1 MRLAAP
7 SRIHR
12 TVVPAVASLP
22 LVVFWIRLFSSS
34 YIYPPTPPILVPSRP
49 LFRPSTMATSFF
61 LWPSDQHK
69 NDDGGGGTT
78 AEAKVEA
85 PTGNVKGR
93 KGCGAKAVLPKRP
106 PQRGLG
112 VAQLERLRLQERW
125 NKLTAL
131 DRGPFR
137 DDAHLLQPHPLPG
150 SKSYGN
156 LVHHQLTPLAA
167 AAVYGAPIA
176 LSGSHRTD
184 DYLPSYCS
192 IVQAPLTFGGTAA
205 AAASAIQAVHRDRCL
220 QARFRVGS
228 PSLEVPSCQNPQ
240 CEFCARKKR
249 LFGNDLGDD
258 VANGADYLDMDLAAG
273 MAVDLNRGCTQ
284 WKAKLTNDRE
294 LTIKEFDFFPPNSRS
309 ASNDGSS
316 SKLVDREACD
326 AISTSSAAASST
338 CPDLSLKLS
347 L

>member
-1 MRLAAP
+1 
-7 SRIHR
+7 
-12 TVVPAVASLP
+12 
-22 LVVFWIRLFSSS
+22 
-34 YIYPPTPPILVPSRP
+34 
-49 LFRPSTMATSFF
+49 MATSFF
-61 LWPSDQHK
+61 LWPFDQHK
-69 NDDGGGGTT
+69 TDDGGGGGAT
-78 AEAKVEA
+78 AESKVET
-85 PTGNVKGR
+85 PTGKAKGR

-125 NKLTAL
+125 NKLTEL
-131 DRGPFR
+131 DLGPFR

-176 LSGSHRTD
+176 LSESDPTD

-192 IVQAPLTFGGTAA
+192 IIQAPLTFGGTA
-205 AAASAIQAVHRDRCL
+205 IQAVHRDQCL
-220 QARFRVGS
+220 QARFRVGN
-228 PSLEVPSCQNPQ
+228 PSLEPPSCQNPQ

-249 LFGNDLGDD
+249 LFGNDLGDNL
-258 VANGADYLDMDLAAG
+258 ANGAVYLDMDLAAG
-273 MAVDLNRGCTQ
+273 MAVDLDRGCTQ
-284 WKAKLTNDRE
+284 WKAKLTNERE

-316 SKLVDREACD
+316 SKLVNREACD

-338 CPDLSLKLS
+338 SLDLSLKLS

>member
-1 MRLAAP
+1 
-7 SRIHR
+7 
-12 TVVPAVASLP
+12 
-22 LVVFWIRLFSSS
+22 
-34 YIYPPTPPILVPSRP
+34 
-49 LFRPSTMATSFF
+49 MATSFF

-69 NDDGGGGTT
+69 ADDGGGGTT

-85 PTGNVKGR
+85 PMGNVKGR

-106 PQRGLG
+106 AQRGLG

-137 DDAHLLQPHPLPG
+137 DGAHLLQPHPLPG

-176 LSGSHRTD
+176 LSGSHPTD

-192 IVQAPLTFGGTAA
+192 IVQAPLTFGGTA

-228 PSLEVPSCQNPQ
+228 PSLELPSCQNPQ
-240 CEFCARKKR
+240 CEFCARKER

-258 VANGADYLDMDLAAG
+258 VANGADYFDMDLAAG

-316 SKLVDREACD
+316 SKLVNREACD

>member
-1 MRLAAP
+1 MAVHMAPGLYWTRQLAAAFLAVLVPCARLAISMAL
-7 SRIHR
+7 
-12 TVVPAVASLP
+12 SLP
-22 LVVFWIRLFSSS
+22 LCDGPVGFE
-34 YIYPPTPPILVPSRP
+34 
-49 LFRPSTMATSFF
+49 TMATSFF

-69 NDDGGGGTT
+69 ADDGGGGGGPT

-85 PTGNVKGR
+85 ATGKAKGR
-93 KGCGAKAVLPKRP
+93 KGCGAKVVLPKRP

-125 NKLTAL
+125 NKLTEL
-131 DRGPFR
+131 DFGPSGDNTHF
-137 DDAHLLQPHPLPG
+137 LQPHPLLG

-156 LVHHQLTPLAA
+156 LVHHQLTPVAA

-176 LSGSHRTD
+176 LSGSHPTD
-184 DYLPSYCS
+184 GYLPSYCS

-205 AAASAIQAVHRDRCL
+205 AAASAIPAVHRDQCL

-228 PSLEVPSCQNPQ
+228 PSLELPSCQNPQ
-240 CEFCARKKR
+240 CEFCARD
-249 LFGNDLGDD
+249 G
-258 VANGADYLDMDLAAG
+258 
-273 MAVDLNRGCTQ
+273 GCTQ
-284 WKAKLTNDRE
+284 WKAKLTNERE

-316 SKLVDREACD
+316 SKLVNREGCD

-338 CPDLSLKLS
+338 SPDLSLKLS